1 MDRAEGVYVYDEEG
15 NRYFDATAGLWY
27 ANIGHGR
34 REVIEAVH
42 RQMEK
47 LPAFHCFVDF
57 GTRPTLELAERIA
70 AVSPDPGSKVFF
82 GQGGSDAV
90 DTAAKLARRYFSAIG
105 QPERTVFIAREWGYH
120 GVNTYGTSLAG
131 IEVNRSGYGEL
142 VGDVVI
148 VPYDDAEAVEKAIEH
163 AGPERIAGIF
173 VEAVVG
179 AGGVRPVPEGYLHRV
194 RDAVRQAGGLYISDE
209 VITGFGRVG
218 DWFAATRFDLEP
230 DIITFAKGVTC
241 GYLQLGGVIVSPR
254 VAAPFF
260 DQPGNIFRHGYTYW
274 DTPLCA
280 AGLAVMDILENE
292 GVIERAAELEAE
304 IPAALAPLT
313 ELDVVTRSARAWVR
327 SPPSSST
334 PPTRRCRLAPPGPA
348 GGGGADPGSRR
359 WRPPGVPP
367 LVMTPST
374 SPRWPSVSTP
384 ACRGCS
390 GYDRR
395 RPHPVPLRSG
405 HRVACPCGMTRALLH
420 LAQGTSPGLSPTTR
434 WCWWW
439 SPWPW
444 SPWCCGRRAADGPPS
459 PAGCRR

>member
-1 MDRAEGVYVYDEEG
+1 MSAFWHPFADMHTVQHAPFVVDRAEGVYVYDEEG

-131 IEVNRSGYGEL
+131 IEVNRSGYGDL

-173 VEAVVG
+173 VEAGGRRRRRAPG
-179 AGGVRPVPEGYLHRV
+179 AGGL
-194 RDAVRQAGGLYISDE
+194 
-209 VITGFGRVG
+209 
-218 DWFAATRFDLEP
+218 
-230 DIITFAKGVTC
+230 
-241 GYLQLGGVIVSPR
+241 
-254 VAAPFF
+254 
-260 DQPGNIFRHGYTYW
+260 
-274 DTPLCA
+274 
-280 AGLAVMDILENE
+280 
-292 GVIERAAELEAE
+292 
-304 IPAALAPLT
+304 
-313 ELDVVTRSARAWVR
+313 SA
-327 SPPSSST
+327 S
-334 PPTRRCRLAPPGPA
+334 GP
-348 GGGGADPGSRR
+348 
-359 WRPPGVPP
+359 
-367 LVMTPST
+367 
-374 SPRWPSVSTP
+374 
-384 ACRGCS
+384 
-390 GYDRR
+390 
-395 RPHPVPLRSG
+395 
-405 HRVACPCGMTRALLH
+405 
-420 LAQGTSPGLSPTTR
+420 
-434 WCWWW
+434 
-439 SPWPW
+439 
-444 SPWCCGRRAADGPPS
+444 
-459 PAGCRR
+459 